1 MTGSWETLR
10 CDILIIGS
18 GGAGLMA
25 ALHAYDADP
34 RLRIVLASK
43 GLIGKSGCTRL
54 VQGGFNVALDPRDSP
69 DLHFRDTILGGQ
81 FLNDQEL
88 AWALV
93 SEAPEIVRRL
103 ETKIGVFFDR
113 REDGRIHQKAFAGQ
127 SFDRTVHRG
136 DLTGIEIVSRLHDQ
150 LFARDIRL
158 LDETRAVELIHD
170 RAGSGIAGALL
181 LRQATGEFILAR
193 ARVVVLATGGGPRMY
208 TFSAPSLEKT
218 GDGYAMACRAGCD
231 LVDMEMMQFHPTGL
245 LAGASRLSGMVLEE
259 GLRGAGAHLRT
270 AQGER
275 FMARY
280 DPERMERATRDVV
293 ARASYLEI
301 MAGRGTPSGGVLLDA
316 SHLGAEF
323 VLRNFP
329 GMARR
334 CAEVGY
340 DLARGPVEVTPT
352 AHFHMGGVRIDP
364 GCRTAMPGLLVAGED
379 AGGVHGANRLGG
391 NGVAES
397 CVFGTRAGLTAA
409 GLCAERPEA
418 APDEREAEE
427 ALRAATA
434 PLGRP
439 APAGRPAVR
448 FATGHHDISAAGNH
462 EIEAGRDSTES
473 AFAIRDALQE
483 AMWRDCGLVR
493 DETGLRRVVD
503 AIGGLEDRLTRT
515 GAPAGVRANLAWQQV
530 LDVRN
535 LLAAAR
541 LTATAA
547 LYRRESRGSHARR
560 DFPERDDARWLVN
573 IYQAAGRHPWTEPVR
588 LSRLTPRDAL
598 TPQEAAQ
605 RPAGGRPT
613 RATGGPGPDGE
624 VPRQTG
630 EGATP

>member
-1 MTGSWETLR
+1 VTAPWETLR
-10 CDILIIGS
+10 CDILILGS

-25 ALHAYDADP
+25 ALHAYDAAP
-34 RLRIVLASK
+34 SLHIVVASK

-54 VQGGFNVALDPRDSP
+54 VQGGFNAALDPGDSP
-69 DLHFRDTILGGQ
+69 ELHFRDTILGGQ

-150 LFARDIRL
+150 LFARDIAL
-158 LDETRAVELIHD
+158 LDETRAVDLIHD
-170 RAGSGIAGALL
+170 RPGGGIAGALL
-181 LRQATGEFILAR
+181 LRHATGEFILAQ

-218 GDGYAMACRAGCD
+218 GDGYAMAYRAGCD
-231 LVDMEMMQFHPTGL
+231 LIDMEMMQFHPTGL

-259 GLRGAGAHLRT
+259 GLRGAGAHLLN

-301 MAGRGTPSGGVLLDA
+301 MAGRGTPAGGVLLDA

-323 VLRNFP
+323 VLRTFP

-340 DLARGPVEVTPT
+340 DLARRPVEVTPT

-364 GCRTAMPGLLVAGED
+364 GCRTAMSGLLVAGED
-379 AGGVHGANRLGG
+379 SGGVHGANRLGG

-409 GLCAERPEA
+409 DLCAA
-418 APDEREAEE
+418 GADAPLDEREAEE
-427 ALRAATA
+427 ARRTATA
-434 PLGRP
+434 PLGR
-439 APAGRPAVR
+439 GS
-448 FATGHHDISAAGNH
+448 G
-462 EIEAGRDSTES
+462 ES
-473 AFAIRDALQE
+473 AFAIRDALQRT
-483 AMWRDCGLVR
+483 MWLDAGLVR
-493 DETGLRRVVD
+493 DEPGLRRALD
-503 AIGGLEDRLTRT
+503 AIGGLEDRLARA

-535 LLAAAR
+535 LLTAAR
-541 LTATAA
+541 LTVAAA

-573 IYQAAGRHPWTEPVR
+573 IHQAAGREPWTEPVR
-588 LSRLTPRDAL
+588 LPRLRPADVQTPREQGA
-598 TPQEAAQ
+598 
-605 RPAGGRPT
+605 GRP
-613 RATGGPGPDGE
+613 
-624 VPRQTG
+624 
-630 EGATP
+630 GAART